1 MLPEASGKLPEG
13 LGSFRKVWEASR
25 SFWEASGRSG
35 KLPWAECLAERAECP
50 ADSPEECQVGS
61 RVLAKWTDRER
72 EREREREKERELE
85 ITRLFVASLHVSW
98 CVTGFVG

>member
-1 MLPEASGKLPEG
+1 
-13 LGSFRKVWEASR
+13 
-25 SFWEASGRSG
+25 
-35 KLPWAECLAERAECP
+35 
-50 ADSPEECQVGS
+50 
-61 RVLAKWTDRER
+61 VLAKWTDRER